1 MIPTL
6 VFSRP
11 MKIPFRR
18 LVLVFAVLCSSVA
31 VRAASAEVERVI
43 SRARATVGS
52 ESVLKSLQSLH
63 YTGTL
68 TTTGTDEKGEKRVVN
83 VGIEII
89 FQRPYRQRIVATSE
103 NKIEITALDDFE
115 GWQREQDP
123 SDSARWRMTLL
134 SGDQVKRLRAN
145 TWENLSFFA
154 GIEQRRGT
162 VTDLGKATIE
172 GKSCRKLAFD
182 HGDGIVF
189 TRYFDDATGRL
200 VFTETENG
208 ITIRE
213 LDELV
218 VDGIRFP
225 RKIISTSKLAN
236 GSEREVS
243 IVFDKIVVNEPLAD
257 SLFAVPAMSH

>member
-1 MIPTL
+1 MKTTL
-6 VFSRP
+6 RLFAA
-11 MKIPFRR
+11 FA
-18 LVLVFAVLCSSVA
+18 LVLFSSLA
-31 VRAASAEVERVI
+31 VRAASPEIERVI
-43 SRARATVGS
+43 ARARATVGS
-52 ESVLKSLQSLH
+52 ESVLKGLQSLH

-68 TTTGTDEKGEKRVVN
+68 TTTATDEKGGKRAVN

-103 NKIEITALDDFE
+103 NKIEITALDDYE
-115 GWQREQDP
+115 GWQREQAP
-123 SDSARWRMTLL
+123 SDPTRWRMTLL
-134 SGDQVKRLRAN
+134 SGEQIKRLRAN

-154 GIEQRRGT
+154 GIEQRRGS
-162 VTDLGKATIE
+162 VKDLGKASID
-172 GKSCRKLAFD
+172 GKPCRKLAFD

-225 RKIISTSKLAN
+225 RKIISTSKLPD
-236 GSEREVS
+236 GGEREVS
-243 IVFDKIVVNEPLAD
+243 IVFDKIIVNEPLAD
-257 SLFAVPAMSH
+257 SLFAVPTMTR